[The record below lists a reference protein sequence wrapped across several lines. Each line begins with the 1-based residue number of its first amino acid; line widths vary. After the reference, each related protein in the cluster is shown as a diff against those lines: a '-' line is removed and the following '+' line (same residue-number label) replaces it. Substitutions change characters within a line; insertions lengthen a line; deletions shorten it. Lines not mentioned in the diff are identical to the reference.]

1 MYPGLLQVLW
11 IFLSCNVPLSS
22 FISTGF
28 LVQISDKK
36 NNNKTFFFMCNIR
49 KGEGLCWGWSPFKL
63 FFLHCLF
70 STTIN
75 SWLYMYVVI
84 MSRTWFESEST
95 LYSCLNVKDLLAWY
109 RRNIWSLSDRNGIRT
124 HNHSV
129 RKCW

>member
-36 NNNKTFFFMCNIR
+36 NSNKTFFFMCNIR

-95 LYSCLNVKDLLAWY
+95 LYSCLNVKDLLAWH